1 MTNQTLRTPVDVR
14 VVQTRIAHG
23 RGIDQGCNFSE
34 VFGTE
39 LVKCAGV
46 RILEL
51 SQVLDRIV
59 RSVSIP
65 WPEASRQTLTIYFS
79 SGVFLDRNCA
89 KERWNC
95 VASLYAGGNKPFK
108 AGGASGLW

>member
-1 MTNQTLRTPVDVR
+1 VR

-23 RGIDQGCNFSE
+23 RGIDQGRDFSE
-34 VFGTE
+34 VVGTE
-39 LVKCAGV
+39 LVKCAGI

-51 SQVLDRIV
+51 SQVLDGIV
-59 RSVSIP
+59 RSVSISQP
-65 WPEASRQTLTIYFS
+65 DASCQALTMYFS

-95 VASLYAGGNKPFK
+95 VASLYAGGNRPFK